1 MMLLSAWRIV
11 GVVALLGGT
20 ISDTAEKAAVEAVI
34 RESEQAFAALDCEK
48 VDSSLAPGARWIEKS
63 YPQPAETAA
72 WCAKAK
78 AAGIRITYE
87 LHDFDVQVHGDFAW
101 ATLVIDGSF
110 YAGTPAAR
118 ALMGHEPTDAAEWRS
133 VAAESI
139 VLRKIGTKW
148 KMVLG
153 HSSLIQTGR

>member
-1 MMLLSAWRIV
+1 MLLSAWIV
-11 GVVALLGGT
+11 GAVALLGVT
-20 ISDTAEKAAVEAVI
+20 NADTAEKAAIEAVI

-63 YPQPAETAA
+63 YPQPAQTSA

-78 AAGIRITYE
+78 AAGIRIGYE
-87 LHDFDVQVHGDFAW
+87 LHDFEVEVHGDVAW
-101 ATLVIDGSF
+101 ATLIIDGSF

-118 ALMGHEPTDAAEWRS
+118 ALMGHAATDPAKWRS

-153 HSSLIQTGR
+153 HSSLIPAGR